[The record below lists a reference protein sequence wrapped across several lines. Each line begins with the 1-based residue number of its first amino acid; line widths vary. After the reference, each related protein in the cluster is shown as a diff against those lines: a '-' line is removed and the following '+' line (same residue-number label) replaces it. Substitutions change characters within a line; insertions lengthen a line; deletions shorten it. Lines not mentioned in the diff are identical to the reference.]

1 MSRRPIVATVA
12 AVALATLIAAR
23 GAPVPAK
30 PPAIPVLVA
39 ETTSTGAFLD
49 RDRLPSPPRRPTRS
63 SSRST
68 TPRILRSGASGGTT
82 PATCARTSAA
92 SATS

>member
-1 MSRRPIVATVA
+1 MSRRPIVATA
-12 AVALATLIAAR
+12 AGMALATLIAAR

-49 RDRLPSPPRRPTRS
+49 RDGFRLATPPYAFQFPIDHAAHPSFRS
-63 SSRST
+63 
-68 TPRILRSGASGGTT
+68 
-82 PATCARTSAA
+82 
-92 SATS
+92 